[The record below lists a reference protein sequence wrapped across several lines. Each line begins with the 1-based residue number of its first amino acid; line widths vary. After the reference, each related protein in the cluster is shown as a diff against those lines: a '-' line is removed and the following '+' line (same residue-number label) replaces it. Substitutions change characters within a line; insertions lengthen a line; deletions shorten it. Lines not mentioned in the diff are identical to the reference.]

1 MGFSSYAK
9 IGKDINIENDLER
22 IMEALAL
29 AQSLMDNARIAPS
42 KVTPIFCC
50 KTQKGQLLKIFF
62 RATLFRKRKNGLQQV
77 LKRNFSFQT
86 KNFIRIYSNNIPMYP
101 IGSLILSMLQLMSF
115 SLH

>member
-50 KTQKGQLLKIFF
+50 KTERGQLLKIFF
-62 RATLFRKRKNGLQQV
+62 LGLH
-77 LKRNFSFQT
+77 
-86 KNFIRIYSNNIPMYP
+86 YSEKGRTAYNR
-101 IGSLILSMLQLMSF
+101 F
-115 SLH
+115 